1 LLPRVGL
8 ASGLPVGQ
16 HPTIGQ
22 RTWGVAADRTRWRG
36 GIGARFR
43 GWGIGSGG
51 GGERKKKSTGTR
63 GPRATKKTGREVARS
78 GPGRVV
84 QGAMVHY
91 QGECIIYLYIHTHIY
106 IYIYIKYG

>member
-51 GGERKKKSTGTR
+51 ANGKKVDRNTWAAGDEENRAGGGAVGTGSCGAGGYGSLPR
-63 GPRATKKTGREVARS
+63 GVYNIP
-78 GPGRVV
+78 
-84 QGAMVHY
+84 
-91 QGECIIYLYIHTHIY
+91 IYTHTHIY
-106 IYIYIKYG
+106 IYI